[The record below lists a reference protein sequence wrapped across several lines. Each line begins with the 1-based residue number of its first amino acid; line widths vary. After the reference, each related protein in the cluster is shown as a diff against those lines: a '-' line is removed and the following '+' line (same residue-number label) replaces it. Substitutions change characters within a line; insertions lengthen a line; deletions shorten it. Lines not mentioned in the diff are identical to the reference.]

1 MGGIQETNLVADTIR
16 ALAAQASRIGLI
28 DLMRNDNKLRE
39 RDKPGIERIRIV
51 NWQPETFK

>member
-1 MGGIQETNLVADTIR
+1 MTQ
-16 ALAAQASRIGLI
+16 ALRIGLI

>member
-1 MGGIQETNLVADTIR
+1 MGGLQEANVVAYTVR
-16 ALAAQASRIGLI
+16 ALMTQALRIGLI